1 MAGAGSEK
9 KGWARVADQEAMG
22 HLREGVV
29 SGREWH
35 TALLE
40 AIGLWASPEET
51 AGGRHYRYLIDGEAF
66 DWLLLAER
74 LVGEVKD
81 AVPEQEYNDLVFDG
95 RLPVDVSDDEFK
107 GLIGTAKYH
116 AYLNFLY
123 GIIAERFL
131 LAAVEEEICKER
143 NAQLLR
149 LGEGDE
155 ADGYI
160 RLYGLAQD
168 ALLRQFREER
178 AYRHQETVAL
188 NELQE
193 FTYWLFKYRLTNSDK
208 AKVASDTKKAMD
220 YLARQRSY
228 GDVAQRRKRAR
239 FVIEHKA

>member
-9 KGWARVADQEAMG
+9 KDWARAADQEAMG

-74 LVGEVKD
+74 MVGEVKD
-81 AVPEQEYNDLVFDG
+81 NVPEQEYNDLVFDG
-95 RLPVDVSDDEFK
+95 RLPVDVSDDEFR

-123 GIIAERFL
+123 GVIAERFL
-131 LAAVEEEICKER
+131 LAAVEEEICKEG
-143 NAQLLR
+143 NAQLLSP
-149 LGEGDE
+149 GEKDD
-155 ADGYI
+155 ADGYV
-160 RLYGLAQD
+160 RLYVLGQD

-178 AYRHQETVAL
+178 AYRQQEIVAL

-193 FTYWLFKYRLTNSDK
+193 FTYWLFKYRLEQCDG
-208 AKVASDTKKAMD
+208 ARVASDTRKALT
-220 YLARQRSY
+220 YLRWQHSVRS
-228 GDVAQRRKRAR
+228 
-239 FVIEHKA
+239 